1 MLEFLELKGV
11 LEMEGLKGLF
21 DDWRLTIFALVLG
34 TLLFNF
40 VLRLVIRQIANGLTK
55 TENKWD
61 DAFVNAL
68 SRPASLLVWVLG
80 LSLAIEILHS
90 KTGEELYDIADPMR
104 RIGLVVCIIWFLVR
118 GVKNTEINVV
128 EAGRKADASYD
139 PTTAVAMSKLGRLS
153 LIITGSLVGLE
164 SLGVSVSGVLAFGGV
179 GGIAIGF
186 AARDM
191 LANFFGG
198 LMVYLDRPFSVGEW
212 VRSPDR
218 NIEGVVEDIG
228 LRITRI
234 RTFDKRP
241 LYVPNAIFTN
251 IVVENPSRM
260 FNRRINES
268 IGVRYDD
275 FANVKKI
282 VDQIRSM
289 LENHEEID
297 QEQTLI
303 VNFSQFNNSSLDI
316 MVYIFTKTTSW
327 VEYHAVREAVLLEIG
342 RIIEENGAEIA
353 FPTRTL
359 HLPEGVQFQSFAE
372 QEKQQEA
379 KQTTK
384 KEASE

>member
-1 MLEFLELKGV
+1 MLDFLQLKGWFDI
-11 LEMEGLKGLF
+11 EGFNGFF

-34 TLLFNF
+34 TVLFNF
-40 VLRLVIRQIANGLTK
+40 VLRLVIHHIANGLTK

-61 DAFVNAL
+61 DAFVHAL
-68 SRPASLLVWVLG
+68 SKPISLLVWIIG

-90 KTGEELYDIADPMR
+90 KTGEALYDIADPMR

-118 GVKNTEINVV
+118 GVKNTELNVI
-128 EAGRKADASYD
+128 EAGRRADPAYD

-153 LIITGSLVGLE
+153 LVITGSLVGLE

-179 GGIAIGF
+179 GGIAVGF

-198 LMVYLDRPFSVGEW
+198 LMIYLDRPFSVGEW

-218 NIEGVVEDIG
+218 NIEGTVEDIG

-260 FNRRINES
+260 FNRRISES

-275 FANVKKI
+275 LSHVKNI
-282 VDQIRSM
+282 VADIRSM
-289 LENHEEID
+289 LENHEDID
-297 QEQTLI
+297 QEETLI
-303 VNFSQFNNSSLDI
+303 VNFDKFNSSSLDI
-316 MVYIFTKTTSW
+316 MLYTFTKTTNW
-327 VEYHAVREAVLLEIG
+327 VEYHKVRQAVLLAIAD
-342 RIIEENGAEIA
+342 IIEEYGAEIA

-359 HLPEGVQFQSFAE
+359 HMPDGLQFQSFADAAKHNT
-372 QEKQQEA
+372 EKQESA
-379 KQTTK
+379 
-384 KEASE
+384 E